1 MAAKKDASRY
11 TIKFDPTI
19 PSHKE
24 AMQTLDEA
32 GRGKAALIADAIR
45 IRNALYSRNADAID
59 ALLPNVSRQTTPEQ
73 PQPERM
79 TKATTLSPEPKSQ
92 KSSSV
97 IQSDD
102 DFWEGMGDVL
112 KLFSVKIG

>member
-11 TIKFDPTI
+11 TIKFDPAI

-24 AMQTLDEA
+24 AMRTLDEA

-45 IRNALYSRNADAID
+45 IRNALYSRNADAIA
-59 ALLPNVSRQTTPEQ
+59 ALPLNVSRQPTPVQ
-73 PQPERM
+73 SQPERIAQA
-79 TKATTLSPEPKSQ
+79 ATLPPEQKNPKTSNA
-92 KSSSV
+92 

-102 DFWEGMGDVL
+102 DFWEDMGDVL
-112 KLFSVKIG
+112 KLFSM

>member
-11 TIKFDPTI
+11 TIKFDPAI

-24 AMQTLDEA
+24 AMRTLDEA

-45 IRNALYSRNADAID
+45 IRNTLYSRNADAID
-59 ALLPNVSRQTTPEQ
+59 ALLPNDSRQPAPMQ
-73 PQPERM
+73 SQPERM
-79 TKATTLSPEPKSQ
+79 AEAAVLPPEPENQ
-92 KSSSV
+92 KTSGA

-112 KLFSVKIG
+112 KLFSM